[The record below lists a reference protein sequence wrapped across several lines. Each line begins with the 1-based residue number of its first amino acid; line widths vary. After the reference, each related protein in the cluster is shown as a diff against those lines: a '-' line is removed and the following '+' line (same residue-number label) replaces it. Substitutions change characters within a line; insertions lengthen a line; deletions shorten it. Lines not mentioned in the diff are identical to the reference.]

1 MQVRGLLLAA
11 LLMAVLAGG
20 VWWSKKHGTSAENKA
35 ADETPKIL
43 SVPEDQITQVEIR
56 KKDAKPVVLK
66 KEGGKWQIA
75 KPEFLPA
82 DEDSASSLVSTLSS
96 LSSDRV
102 VEEKGAD
109 LSIYGLQS
117 PQLEVEVLRK
127 DGKSDKILIGD
138 EAPTGGAYYAKASGD
153 ERVFTLASWNKS
165 SLDKTVRDLRDKRL
179 LTFDSDKLSRVELR
193 VKGQVYEFGKN
204 SQNEWQIV
212 KPRPLRAN
220 NGEVEDL
227 VRRLRDA
234 KMDTFIS
241 EEEAAKA
248 DSKFAS
254 GTLVGTAIVT
264 DASGSQ
270 QIEVRKGKDNSYY
283 ARSSVVKGA
292 HKLMGDLGDSLGKSL
307 DDYRNKKLF
316 DFGFSDPTKVEV
328 KSGDK
333 TQAFEKSGE
342 KWMSGGKEMDGVG
355 VQTLIGRLRDLS
367 ATRFPEQ
374 GFTKP
379 EIELSVVSDG
389 GKRTEKVLIAKNGNR
404 WIAKRENEPSL
415 YELDQNAV
423 EDIQKGASEVKPASP
438 PQGQNKK

>member
-1 MQVRGLLLAA
+1 MQVRGLLIAA

-20 VWWSKKHGTSAENKA
+20 VWWSNKRGTSAENKA

-43 SVPEDQITQVEIR
+43 SIPEDQIAQVEIR
-56 KKDAKPVVLK
+56 KKGAQPVVLK

-75 KPEFLPA
+75 KPESLPV

-109 LSIYGLQS
+109 LSIYGLQP

-127 DGKSDKILIGD
+127 DGKSSKILIGD
-138 EAPTGGAYYAKASGD
+138 EAPTGGSYYAKASGD
-153 ERVFTLASWNKS
+153 ERVFTIASWNKS
-165 SLDKTVRDLRDKRL
+165 SLDKTARDLRDKRL

-234 KMDTFIS
+234 KMDTLIS
-241 EEEAAKA
+241 DEEAAKA

-254 GTLVGTAIVT
+254 ATLVGTAIVT

-292 HKLMGDLGDSLGKSL
+292 YKLSGDLGDSLSKSL

-316 DFGFSDPTKVEV
+316 DFGFSDPSKVEV

-333 TQAFEKSGE
+333 TQSFEKSGE
-342 KWMSGGKEMDGVG
+342 KWMLGGKEMDGAG
-355 VQTLIGRLRDLS
+355 IQTLIGRLRDLS
-367 ATRFPEQ
+367 ATRFPDQ

-379 EIELSVVSDG
+379 EIELTVVSDG
-389 GKRTEKVLIAKNGNR
+389 GKRTEKVLIAKNGDR

-415 YELDQNAV
+415 YELDKKAV
-423 EDIQKGASEVKPASP
+423 EDIQKGANEVKPAPP